1 MDSLEVSEEGLPR
14 PKGVERKHGE
24 NVTQEMGTKQV
35 VTDEVQHKHIEDVA
49 DEVEWVGKVQLDYK
63 EPLLYGYYPTS

>member
-1 MDSLEVSEEGLPR
+1 MGSLEVSEEELPS

-35 VTDEVQHKHIEDVA
+35 VTDEVQHKHIEDVV

-63 EPLLYGYYPTS
+63 ELLLYGYYPTY

>member
-1 MDSLEVSEEGLPR
+1 MDSLAVGEEGLPR

-35 VTDEVQHKHIEDVA
+35 VTDEVQHKHIEDVV
-49 DEVEWVGKVQLDYK
+49 DEAVWVGKVQLDYT